1 MLSRWRHEMRPF
13 TRERLAARYRYIE
26 SLSPD
31 GLVWELVRRSAAYRE
46 DYVAAVERAHEPQP
60 EAPLSLYARWR
71 LRFPGNS
78 RHDW

>member
-1 MLSRWRHEMRPF
+1 MRPF

-46 DYVAAVERAHEPQP
+46 DYAAAVECAHEAQP
-60 EAPLSLYARWR
+60 EAPLSLCARWR
-71 LRFPGNS
+71 LRIPGKS
-78 RHDW
+78 RYDR